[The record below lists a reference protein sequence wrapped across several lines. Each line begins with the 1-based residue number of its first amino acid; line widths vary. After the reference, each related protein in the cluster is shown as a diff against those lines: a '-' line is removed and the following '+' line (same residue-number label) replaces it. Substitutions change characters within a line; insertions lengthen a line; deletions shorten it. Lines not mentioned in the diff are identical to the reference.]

1 MTDQQ
6 YDSLPKV
13 IKHIV
18 DTYNPDLDNLEEA
31 RRINKELNMVKWGCD
46 YNFLGEIYD
55 VKESSFDRI
64 EKVAILKDIQL
75 VLNPDTNLATFFC
88 LLAGYKDEQL
98 DDFFNSKTELFNI
111 YLYNNC

>member
-1 MTDQQ
+1 MTDQE

-18 DTYNPDLDNLEEA
+18 DSYNPDLDNLEEA

-55 VKESSFDRI
+55 VKPRRTYTFKRI
-64 EKVAILKDIQL
+64 EKVVICKHIQL
-75 VLNPDTNLATFFC
+75 VLTPDVNLETFFFS
-88 LLAGYKDEQL
+88 LAGY
-98 DDFFNSKTELFNI
+98 
-111 YLYNNC
+111 NNKQWKIISIIFLNKYS